1 MIDIYLIPINQLLVQ
16 RCGENGGYARA
27 LLLNYRNE
35 VITAAIVDQRQNR
48 RECYVWYTRKTTY
61 RARGKREKKQRL
73 ILIKPILVLCFSP
86 QRKMIGKILFKIPE
100 KFTYQ

>member
-1 MIDIYLIPINQLLVQ
+1 MIDIYLIPINQLLTQ

-61 RARGKREKKQRL
+61 IALGEWGEKQKL
-73 ILIKPILVLCFSP
+73 LLFKPSLVLRFSP
-86 QRKMIGKILFKIPE
+86 LRKTNGCKLFKILQMLI
-100 KFTYQ
+100 YQ